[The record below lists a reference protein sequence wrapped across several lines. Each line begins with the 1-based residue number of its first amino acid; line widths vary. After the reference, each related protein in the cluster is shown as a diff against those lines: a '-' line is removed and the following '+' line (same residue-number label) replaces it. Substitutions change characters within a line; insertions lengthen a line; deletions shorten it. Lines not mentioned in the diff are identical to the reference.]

1 MRNKVHK
8 DGTMEKEKKSPGF
21 ADLSRG
27 KKIIIISAA
36 AFLCLV
42 LILGAVLG
50 TVTIVKRSRAVVS
63 YKGVNM
69 DEGVVN
75 YLCMMAKYD
84 FITGL
89 ARNGINH
96 TDSAAFWSTPS
107 DSGETYGELLR
118 RETETFVRNVAVG
131 SYLFDRNTRLSASDK
146 EIIRSSLEAVLYNYD
161 GDKKALNEAAA
172 DLGFDYSDIERGAEL
187 IYKYEMAKSVIF
199 GYDASALSGGSF
211 DNECDEFYNSY
222 AYAKLLFIRT
232 NDGYVTDP
240 DTGKKELVELDSTVK
255 ADVAATVEKLRKY
268 IDEYVMNAETM
279 EKYLAEWSVKD
290 EMNRTGGYYFANTS
304 NHTSGMRAAYA
315 DVIDT
320 VLEQK
325 EYTFS
330 MVDTQ
335 WGVCIIYRLP
345 LPTRGYTYP
354 ANDLFFG
361 DFYEDAAT
369 YIYYRELLDYSSGV
383 KVKDSFAE
391 IDLER
396 LTYNYMLAV

>member
-1 MRNKVHK
+1 M
-8 DGTMEKEKKSPGF
+8 
-21 ADLSRG
+21 
-27 KKIIIISAA
+27 
-36 AFLCLV
+36 
-42 LILGAVLG
+42 
-50 TVTIVKRSRAVVS
+50 
-63 YKGVNM
+63 
-69 DEGVVN
+69 
-75 YLCMMAKYD
+75 
-84 FITGL
+84 
-89 ARNGINH
+89 
-96 TDSAAFWSTPS
+96 
-107 DSGETYGELLR
+107 
-118 RETETFVRNVAVG
+118 AVG
-131 SYLFDRNTRLSASDK
+131 SYLFDRNTRLTQSDK
-146 EIIRSSLEAVLYNYD
+146 EIIRSSVEAVLYNYD
-161 GDKKALNEAAA
+161 GDKKALNKAAL

-199 GYDASALSGGSF
+199 GYDASALGGGSF
-211 DNECDEFYNSY
+211 DNECDEFYDSY

-255 ADVAATVEKLRKY
+255 ADVAATVGKLRSY
-268 IDEYVMNAETM
+268 IDEGVMNAETM
-279 EKYLAEWSVKD
+279 EKYLAEWSLKD
-290 EMNRTGGYYFANTS
+290 EMNRIGGYYFANTAK
-304 NHTSGMRAAYA
+304 HTSSMREAYS

-354 ANDLFFG
+354 ANDLFFS

-369 YIYYRELLDYSSGV
+369 YIYYRELLGYSSDV
-383 KVKDSFAE
+383 KVKDSFAK